1 MPFLLNW
8 MTDKRFRRKQAP
20 AYNPAS
26 AYALD
31 HARTLL
37 FSLGRLYRS
46 PLSSL
51 LTTAVIGIALA
62 LPCALYL
69 AIQNMQNATDGWKNV
84 AKISLFLTSQTAQ
97 QEMHS
102 LSLRLGARE
111 DIAEVETITAEQALE
126 DFRRRSGFAE
136 ALEVLDE
143 NPLPHVI
150 VVTPTLEHSNE
161 VETLAK
167 ELNALSQVESALLDM
182 QWLQRL
188 QAMMSTAR
196 RVLIAVAAMLS
207 VAVLLVVGN
216 TIRLEIL
223 SRENEIRVTKLV
235 GATDAFIRRPFLY
248 GGLWYGLSGGILAW
262 IMVNITILWVD
273 GPAQEVAL
281 LYDSQYRISGLGALD
296 SLILLLLSALLG
308 LAGSWLAMGRHLDNI
323 EPD

>member
-1 MPFLLNW
+1 MSYLLNRVHF
-8 MTDKRFRRKQAP
+8 KKSSRKAP

-37 FSLGRLYRS
+37 FSLGRLYRT
-46 PLSSL
+46 PLASL

-69 AIQNMQNATDGWKNV
+69 AVQNMQNATDSWQNV
-84 AKISLFLTSQTAQ
+84 AKISLFLTPET
-97 QEMHS
+97 EKGTMRT

-111 DIAEVETITAEQALE
+111 DIAEVETINADQALE
-126 DFRRRSGFAE
+126 EFRKRSGFSE
-136 ALEVLDE
+136 ALEILDE

-150 VVTPTLEHSNE
+150 VLTPTLDGNSE

-167 ELNALSQVESALLDM
+167 ELNSLQQVDSVLLDM

-188 QAMMSTAR
+188 QAMMETAR
-196 RVLIAVAAMLS
+196 RFLIAVAAMLS
-207 VAVLLVVGN
+207 IAVLVVVGN

-235 GATDAFIRRPFLY
+235 GATDSFIRRPFLY
-248 GGLWYGLSGGILAW
+248 GGAWYGLSGGILAW
-262 IMVNITILWVD
+262 IMVSITILWID
-273 GPAQEVAL
+273 APAQEMAL
-281 LYDSQYRISGLGALD
+281 LYDSEHRISGLGAVD
-296 SLILLLLSALLG
+296 SLILLLLSTLLG
-308 LAGSWLAMGRHLDNI
+308 LTGSWLAMGRHLNKI
-323 EPD
+323 EPK

>member
-1 MPFLLNW
+1 MSHKGF
-8 MTDKRFRRKQAP
+8 TRKSAP
-20 AYNPAS
+20 AHNPAS
-26 AYALD
+26 AYARD

-51 LTTAVIGIALA
+51 LTTAVIGMALA

-69 AIQNMQNATDGWKNV
+69 AIQNMQDATDGWKNV
-84 AKISLFLTSQTAQ
+84 AKISLFLAPGTDRE
-97 QEMHS
+97 EMRA
-102 LSLRLGARE
+102 LGLRLGARE
-111 DIAEVETITAEQALE
+111 DIAEVETIGADQALE
-126 DFRRRSGFAE
+126 NFRRRSGFGE

-150 VVTPTLEHSNE
+150 VLTPTLDRSSE

-167 ELNALSQVESALLDM
+167 ELEALQEVDSALLDM

-188 QAMMSTAR
+188 QAMMDTAR
-196 RVLIAVAAMLS
+196 RVLIAVAAMLGI
-207 VAVLLVVGN
+207 AVLLVVGN

-235 GATDAFIRRPFLY
+235 GATDSFIRRPFLY

-273 GPAQEVAL
+273 GPAEEMAL
-281 LYDSQYRISGLGALD
+281 LYDSEYRISGLGAMN
-296 SLILLLLSALLG
+296 SLILLLLSAFLG
-308 LAGSWLAMGRHLDNI
+308 MAGSWLAMGRHLNKIDP
-323 EPD
+323 E

>member
-1 MPFLLNW
+1 MGY
-8 MTDKRFRRKQAP
+8 MGFRRKSAP

-37 FSLGRLYRS
+37 DSLGRLYRS

-62 LPCALYL
+62 LPCSLYL
-69 AIQNMQNATDGWKNV
+69 AIQNMQNATEGWKYV
-84 AKISLFLTSQTAQ
+84 AKISLFLSPATGRE
-97 QEMHS
+97 EMRA

-111 DIAEVETITAEQALE
+111 DIAEVETISADQALK
-126 DFRRRSGFAE
+126 DFRKRSGFAE

-150 VVTPTLEHSNE
+150 ILTPTLERSSE
-161 VETLAK
+161 VETLAQ
-167 ELNALSQVESALLDM
+167 ELDALQEVDNTLLDM
-182 QWLQRL
+182 QWLRRL
-188 QAMMSTAR
+188 KAMMDTAY
-196 RVLIAVAAMLS
+196 RVLIAIAAMLG
-207 VAVLLVVGN
+207 VAVLLVIGN

-235 GATDAFIRRPFLY
+235 GATDSFIRRPFLY
-248 GGLWYGLSGGILAW
+248 GGIWYGLSGGILAW

-273 GPAQEVAL
+273 GPAQEIAL
-281 LYDSQYRISGLGALD
+281 LYDSAYRVSGLGAAD

-308 LAGSWLAMGRHLDNI
+308 LAGSWLAMSRHLNKI
-323 EPD
+323 EPE